1 MSLHSILR
9 EARLFVRILL
19 ASLGCL
25 ILAGIIMLFTLIWLQ
40 YMIVYVLP
48 ILPEEPTDRALTVA
62 EEFVRETFYGVD
74 CDVQCEN
81 WPERET
87 LESLLAGDTDTLR
100 RLEEVAMFLDID
112 VSKDKCPGKPMLYV
126 GYPGIGDLRP
136 IGELLRQ
143 LEEESGVDIP
153 CRLANM

>member
-1 MSLHSILR
+1 MRFQSILR
-9 EARLFVRILL
+9 ELRLFARILL
-19 ASLGCL
+19 AGIGGL
-25 ILAGIIMLFTLIWLQ
+25 IFTGVIMLCTLIWLQ
-40 YMIVYVLP
+40 YLIVYVLP

-74 CDVQCEN
+74 CDVPCEN
-81 WPERET
+81 WPEREA
-87 LESLLAGDTDTLR
+87 LESLLAGDSNTLL
-100 RLEEVAMFLDID
+100 RLEELAMFLDIV

-143 LEEESGVDIP
+143 LESEAGVDIP

>member
-19 ASLGCL
+19 AGMGCL
-25 ILAGIIMLFTLIWLQ
+25 ILAGVIMLSTLIWLL

-48 ILPEEPTDRALTVA
+48 VLPEEPTDRALTITA
-62 EEFVRETFYGVD
+62 DFVEKTFYGVD
-74 CDVQCEN
+74 CDVTCEN

-87 LESLLAGDTDTLR
+87 LESLLASDSNTLR

-112 VSKDKCPGKPMLYV
+112 VSKDKCPGKPLLYV

-143 LEEESGVDIP
+143 LEAEAGLDIP